1 MCCFC
6 SVTPLLLATTGCTHP
21 SHATASLHS
30 KTENH
35 RSFQRHHHRYHL
47 SRSSTTIFIF
57 ITDTTYMYDNLLFP
71 KSQTC
76 HWVQREL
83 TIRVKAKTCVR
94 RDKTFL
100 RAPVGACKTM
110 GNGLAPSWPNK
121 WRWRW
126 VARRGVEGGGPAK
139 KGSERLLC
147 MQPLHILCNNT
158 QNSGPLF
165 GCSAP
170 EKVE

>member
-1 MCCFC
+1 MIPLFGSREKSAKRVVFVQSLLYC
-6 SVTPLLLATTGCTHP
+6 SQPLAAPIHP
-21 SHATASLHS
+21 MPLQVFTAELKIIGDGIIIIDIICPGLQQQICYS
-30 KTENH
+30 
-35 RSFQRHHHRYHL
+35 
-47 SRSSTTIFIF
+47 
-57 ITDTTYMYDNLLFP
+57 P

-126 VARRGVEGGGPAK
+126 VARRGVGG
-139 KGSERLLC
+139 
-147 MQPLHILCNNT
+147 
-158 QNSGPLF
+158 
-165 GCSAP
+165 
-170 EKVE
+170 